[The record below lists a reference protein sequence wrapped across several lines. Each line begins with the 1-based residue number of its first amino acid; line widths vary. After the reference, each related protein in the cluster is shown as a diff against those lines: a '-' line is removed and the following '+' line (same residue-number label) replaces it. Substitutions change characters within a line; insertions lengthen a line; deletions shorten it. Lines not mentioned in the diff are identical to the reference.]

1 MMIPEGG
8 EELYPSCPPPYPGGD
23 TYGIMEDNPTPST
36 EIVPQD
42 IDNEEV
48 R

>member
-8 EELYPSCPPPYPGGD
+8 EDLYPSCPPPYPGGD
-23 TYGIMEDNPTPST
+23 TQGIMEENSPPPP

-42 IDNEEV
+42 IDSEEG

>member
-8 EELYPSCPPPYPGGD
+8 EEPYPSCPPPYSGGD
-23 TYGIMEDNPTPST
+23 TEGIMEDNPPPSP

-42 IDNEEV
+42 IDSEEG